1 MSPLAWRTKTVAGS
15 CSTGPLWVTVG
26 IRLDLITGNT
36 VVFWE
41 IISLYSPGRL
51 HGGRQRRYPLAK
63 CLFQLCLYIN
73 CYTISPHGNEWF
85 HHVISSLS
93 IKLSQFVFLKKTSAS
108 SPDRFDIWLQSPSWL
123 IGDTSDQGSESGL
136 GRKAGEGE
144 RDRGKARLE
153 TGWNSLLFYSKFD
166 MYRKKW
172 LHTFLNRSCKSF
184 LKKKTQQQQTQQLHI
199 SI

>member
-26 IRLDLITGNT
+26 IKLDLITGNA

-51 HGGRQRRYPLAK
+51 HGRRQRRYPLAK

-93 IKLSQFVFLKKTSAS
+93 IKLSQFVFLKK
-108 SPDRFDIWLQSPSWL
+108 DISKQPWQVWHLTAESLVVNWRHVWSGFGVGAEKKSQGGGARQRQGEVGNRMEQPSV
-123 IGDTSDQGSESGL
+123 
-136 GRKAGEGE
+136 
-144 RDRGKARLE
+144 
-153 TGWNSLLFYSKFD
+153 LF
-166 MYRKKW
+166 
-172 LHTFLNRSCKSF
+172 
-184 LKKKTQQQQTQQLHI
+184 
-199 SI
+199 